1 MKDKTAEVQLSSEGK
16 TVRLVF
22 PADFGIGGAK
32 AFVAVVG
39 RALRKKPQMLV
50 MDAGALE
57 RVDAAALQ
65 ALVVAWQA
73 AKDAGVSARWQGR
86 GANLVAGARLVG
98 LAGATGIEP

>member
-1 MKDKTAEVQLSSEGK
+1 MKDTTGEVQLSSEGK

-22 PADFGIGGAK
+22 PAALEIGGAK
-32 AFVAVVG
+32 ALIAIVG

-50 MDAGALE
+50 LDAGALE

-73 AKDAGVSARWQGR
+73 AKDAGVTARWQGC
-86 GANLVAGARLVG
+86 GANLVSSAKLVG
-98 LAGATGIEP
+98 LAGATGIGP

>member
-1 MKDKTAEVQLSSEGK
+1 MKNTTGEVQLASDGR

-22 PADFGIGGAK
+22 PAALEIGGAK
-32 AFVAVVG
+32 ALIGVVG

-50 MDAGALE
+50 LDAGALE

-73 AKDAGVSARWQGR
+73 AKDAGVTARWHGCN
-86 GANLVAGARLVG
+86 ANLVSSAKLVG